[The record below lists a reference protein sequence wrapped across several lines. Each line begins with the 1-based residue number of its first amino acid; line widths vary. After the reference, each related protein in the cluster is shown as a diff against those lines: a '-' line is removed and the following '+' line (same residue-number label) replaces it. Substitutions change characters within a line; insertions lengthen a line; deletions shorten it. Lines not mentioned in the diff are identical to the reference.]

1 MWKKGMQPILRAAA
15 VTVVMLSWAV
25 RVIERTGNTQAAFTG
40 SCKINKK
47 KPQNTQSQPA
57 DGINGNTTVF
67 FF

>member
-40 SCKINKK
+40 SCKIKK
-47 KPQNTQSQPA
+47 KPKTHNHNQLM
-57 DGINGNTTVF
+57 V
-67 FF
+67 